1 MENMEVQVP
10 QAEFDPD
17 AILAEYQHRKIME
30 SMVGPI
36 ISLLVHVFVV
46 GAILLFYEADTTA
59 VTTVVELE
67 MKELEVKELD
77 QKELEKLEKLE
88 EIAQDVVPTVERP
101 IIVTDSADA
110 LGDAVAA
117 VGAVADFSDQIAST
131 DDGGMNFSDVL
142 DIRAN
147 DSPLKLSAL
156 YGGRS
161 DEGRK
166 TSLRKFGG
174 SDATERAVLKGLEW
188 LKKTQNADGS
198 WAPGN
203 RPAMTGLGL
212 LAFLAHGETPTSEEY
227 GETVQKAMQYLI
239 QHVEKLPET
248 TSGKPVIEP
257 YNHGIVA
264 YALSEAYGLTKLP
277 NLKPAMDKAIF
288 LVVDGQQKSGGYDYS
303 YKKGER
309 WDLSVAGWQFQAM
322 KAGYVAGA
330 GAAVPE
336 LEKAIERGI
345 SFIKNVAYS
354 KTNVNRP
361 MGYASPGG
369 GSWGMQGAGTL
380 CLQLL
385 GEGNSREVKN
395 VSKLIVEKHLP
406 EIVWTNPNLLISGAH
421 SNPMYHW
428 YYETQVMFHAGQTYW
443 KKWNEKMAPMLI
455 KNQKEDGHWEC
466 PPGLKPD
473 PKTGKIGNPG
483 NYDHWYTTS
492 LCCLSLQVYYR
503 YLPTYKMPK
512 GIAKEEKTALDAL
525 DEELGLS
532 L

>member
-1 MENMEVQVP
+1 MENMDAQVP
-10 QAEFDPD
+10 LPEFDPE
-17 AILAEYQHRKIME
+17 AVLAEYQHRKNME
-30 SMVGPI
+30 SMAGPI
-36 ISLLVHVFVV
+36 ISLIVHIFVI
-46 GAILLFYEADTTA
+46 GAIILFYEADTT
-59 VTTVVELE
+59 TVKASVELE
-67 MKELEVKELD
+67 MKELEIKELD

-88 EIAQDVVPTVERP
+88 EIAEEVVPTVERP
-101 IIVTDSADA
+101 VIVTDSSDA
-110 LGDAVAA
+110 LSDAAA
-117 VGAVADFSDQIAST
+117 SVSDFSDQIAST
-131 DDGGMNFSDVL
+131 DDNMNFSDVL

-174 SDATERAVLKGLEW
+174 SDATERAVIRGLEW
-188 LKKTQNADGS
+188 LKKTQNSDGS

-203 RPAMTGLGL
+203 RPAMAGLCL

-239 QHVEKLPET
+239 WHVGTLPEVT
-248 TSGKPVIEP
+248 TGKPKIEP
-257 YNHGIVA
+257 YTNGIVA

-277 NLKPAMDKAIF
+277 NLKPAMDKAVF
-288 LVVDGQQKSGGYDYS
+288 LLVDGQQKSGGYDYS
-303 YKKGER
+303 YAKNER
-309 WDLSVAGWQFQAM
+309 WDLSVAGWQYQAM
-322 KAGYVAGA
+322 KAGYVS

-336 LEKAIERGI
+336 LEKAIEMGI
-345 SFIKNVAYS
+345 SFIKNVAYN
-354 KTNVNRP
+354 KDNANYP

-395 VSKLIVEKHLP
+395 VSKLIVDKHLP
-406 EIVWTNPNLLISGAH
+406 VIVWTNPNLMISGAH

-428 YYETQVMFHAGQTYW
+428 YYETQVMFHAGQNSW
-443 KKWNEKMAPMLI
+443 KKWNEKFSPMLI

-473 PKTGKIGNPG
+473 PKTGKIGDPG
-483 NYDHWYTTS
+483 NYDHWYTTA

-512 GIAKEEKTALDAL
+512 GIAKQEKTALDAL
-525 DEELGLS
+525 DDELGLS

>member
-1 MENMEVQVP
+1 MENMDAQVP
-10 QAEFDPD
+10 LTEFDPE
-17 AILAEYQHRKIME
+17 AVLAEYQRRKTME
-30 SMVGPI
+30 SMIGPI
-36 ISLLVHVFVV
+36 ISLLVHICIV
-46 GAILLFYEADTTA
+46 GSIILFYKAEAVVAKTS
-59 VTTVVELE
+59 VELE
-67 MKELEVKELD
+67 MRELEVKELD

-88 EIAQDVVPTVERP
+88 EIAEEIVPTVERP
-101 IIVTDSADA
+101 VIVTDSSSDA
-110 LGDAVAA
+110 IGEAVAS
-117 VGAVADFSDQIAST
+117 VGDFSDQIAST
-131 DDGGMNFSDVL
+131 DDSMNFSDVL

-161 DEGRK
+161 DEGR
-166 TSLRKFGG
+166 TSSLRKFGG
-174 SDATERAVLKGLEW
+174 SDATERAVIKALQW
-188 LKKTQNADGS
+188 LKKTQNSDGS
-198 WAPGN
+198 WAPSQ
-203 RPAMTGLGL
+203 RPAMTALCL
-212 LAFLAHGETPTSEEY
+212 LAFLAHGETPASDEY
-227 GETVQKAMQYLI
+227 GLTVQKAMQYLAR
-239 QHVEKLPET
+239 HVESLPDVT
-248 TSGKPVIEP
+248 TGTRKVEP
-257 YNHGIVA
+257 YTNGIVA

-277 NLKPAMDKAIF
+277 NIKPAMDKAVF
-288 LVVDGQQKSGGYDYS
+288 LLVDGQQRSGGYDYG
-303 YKKGER
+303 YAKAER

-322 KAGYVAGA
+322 KAGYVSGA
-330 GAAVPE
+330 GVSG
-336 LEKAIERGI
+336 LEKAIELGI

-369 GSWGMQGAGTL
+369 GSWGMQGAGAL

-395 VSKLIVEKHLP
+395 VSKLIVDKHLP
-406 EIVWTNPNLLISGAH
+406 EIVWTNPNLVISGSS

-428 YYETQVMFHAGQTYW
+428 YYETQVMFHAGQTSW
-443 KKWNEKMAPMLI
+443 KKWNDKFAPLLI

-483 NYDHWYTTS
+483 NYDPWYTTA

-512 GIAKEEKTALDAL
+512 GIAKQEKTALDAL
-525 DEELGLS
+525 DDELGLS

>member
-1 MENMEVQVP
+1 MENIEAQVP
-10 QAEFDPD
+10 QPEFDPE
-17 AILAEYQHRKIME
+17 AVLAEYQRRKTLE
-30 SMVGPI
+30 SMAGPI
-36 ISLLVHVFVV
+36 ISLVVHIFII
-46 GAILLFYEADTTA
+46 GSIILFYEADA
-59 VTTVVELE
+59 TTVKTSVELE

-77 QKELEKLEKLE
+77 QKELEELEKLE
-88 EIAQDVVPTVERP
+88 EIAEEVVPTVERP
-101 IIVTDSADA
+101 VIVTDSSDA
-110 LGDAVAA
+110 LSDAAA
-117 VGAVADFSDQIAST
+117 SVSDFSDQIAST
-131 DDGGMNFSDVL
+131 DDSMNFSDVL

-161 DEGRK
+161 NEGRAK
-166 TSLRKFGG
+166 SLRKFGG
-174 SDATERAVLKGLEW
+174 SDVTERAVIKALEW
-188 LKKTQNADGS
+188 LKKTQNNDGS
-198 WAPGN
+198 WAPAS
-203 RPAMTGLGL
+203 RPAMAGLCL
-212 LAFLAHGETPTSEEY
+212 LVFLAHGETPSSEDY
-227 GETVQKAMQYLI
+227 GETVQNAMQYLI
-239 QHVEKLPET
+239 NHVQTLPDVT
-248 TSGKPVIEP
+248 TGTSKVEP
-257 YNHGIVA
+257 YTNGIVA

-288 LVVDGQQKSGGYDYS
+288 LVVDGQQKSGGFDYS
-303 YKKGER
+303 YAKAAR

-322 KAGYVAGA
+322 KAGYVS
-330 GAAVPE
+330 GAAVTD
-336 LEKAIERGI
+336 LDKAIERAI

-354 KTNVNRP
+354 KDNANAP

-385 GEGNSREVKN
+385 GEGNAREVKA
-395 VSKLIVEKHLP
+395 VSKLIVDKHLP
-406 EIVWTNPNLLISGAH
+406 EIVWANPKLLISGPH

-428 YYETQVMFHAGQTYW
+428 YYETQVMFHAGQSSW
-443 KKWNEKMAPMLI
+443 KKWNEKMSPLLI

-473 PKTGKIGNPG
+473 PKTGKLGNPG
-483 NYDHWYTTS
+483 NYDSWYTTA

-512 GIAKEEKTALDAL
+512 GIAKQEKTALDAL
-525 DEELGLS
+525 DAELGLS